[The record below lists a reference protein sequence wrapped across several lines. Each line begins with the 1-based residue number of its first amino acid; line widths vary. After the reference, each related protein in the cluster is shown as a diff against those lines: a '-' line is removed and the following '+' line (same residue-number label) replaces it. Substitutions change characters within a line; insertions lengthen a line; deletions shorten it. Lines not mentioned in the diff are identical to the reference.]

1 MIVIKVELHS
11 AITGKITELGK
22 MHIANDGTSKD
33 PNVGHYIGGVFRKGS
48 TNQIIRRSSVQGHRR
63 KDKVIWNLIA
73 KMLINMGYD
82 K

>member
-11 AITGKITELGK
+11 AITGKVTELGK
-22 MHIANDGTSKD
+22 MHIVNDGSSRD
-33 PNVGHYIGGVFRKGS
+33 PNIGHYLGGVFRKGS
-48 TNQIIRRSSVQGHRR
+48 DNQITRRSSVQSHRR
-63 KDKVIWNLIA
+63 NDKPIWNLIA